1 MDFYFEQKLRF
12 LQKMRLQEK
21 KSIMKFPF
29 FLER

>member
-12 LQKMRLQEK
+12 LQKMTLQEK